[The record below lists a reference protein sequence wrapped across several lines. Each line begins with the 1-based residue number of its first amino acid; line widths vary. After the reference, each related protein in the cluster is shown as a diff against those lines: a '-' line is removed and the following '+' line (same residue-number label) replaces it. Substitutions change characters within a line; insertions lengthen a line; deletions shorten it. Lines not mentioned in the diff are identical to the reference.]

1 MISLVSIA
9 MLSCMLVRDNA
20 ELCSGNCRTTGID
33 LTASLTEK
41 MNGGV
46 ADGLLAT
53 YEENHN
59 YEKYMEE
66 TEEIRSYKGK
76 KVLYFS
82 WEMWLYL
89 MDSKRKCSV
98 LGVAF
103 ICSAGYCSGEN
114 VGILATKPREKTGCH
129 VHRQGLHQRRA
140 VHGKVEYREIPYE
153 RMRAWLHFA
162 AS

>member
-1 MISLVSIA
+1 
-9 MLSCMLVRDNA
+9 
-20 ELCSGNCRTTGID
+20 
-33 LTASLTEK
+33 

-89 MDSKRKCSV
+89 MDSKENA
-98 LGVAF
+98 AF
-103 ICSAGYCSGEN
+103 SAWLSFAQPD
-114 VGILATKPREKTGCH
+114 I
-129 VHRQGLHQRRA
+129 A
-140 VHGKVEYREIPYE
+140 VE
-153 RMRAWLHFA
+153 RMLEYWRLNPEKKPDAMFIDKDFTNAEQYMEKLNTERFPMKECELGYILLRPEC
-162 AS
+162 